1 MVCTQ
6 VRTLVCTLV
15 RTLVC
20 TLVRTLV
27 RIRPADSLASGVGHS
42 SAGRTAALPPETFR
56 FAPSLPLRFACGPHP
71 SNGPEG
77 GHGFRRREPPAR
89 RRSTTVSSLLLRGV
103 STPGREMLPTAKF
116 QRIISSRAQK
126 TRFCARN
133 ARKRGFRRPKAH
145 ENLDFVLE
153 NPKNGGPEGQKR
165 TKTSIL
171 CSNVFP

>member
-1 MVCTQ
+1 MYV
-6 VRTLVCTLV
+6 
-15 RTLVC
+15 
-20 TLVRTLV
+20 
-27 RIRPADSLASGVGHS
+27 HS
-42 SAGRTAALPPETFR
+42 SARRTAALPPETFR

-126 TRFCARN
+126 CRFCARKS
-133 ARKRGFRRPKAH
+133 RKWGFRRAKAH
-145 ENLDFVLE
+145 KNPDFVLE
-153 NPKNGGPEGQKR
+153 MPENGSPEGQIS
-165 TKTSIL
+165 TKTPIL
-171 CSNVFP
+171 WVLRQISC

>member
-1 MVCTQ
+1 MWLRGYGHRRSKV
-6 VRTLVCTLV
+6 
-15 RTLVC
+15 
-20 TLVRTLV
+20 
-27 RIRPADSLASGVGHS
+27 PA
-42 SAGRTAALPPETFR
+42 ETFR

-116 QRIISSRAQK
+116 QRTISSRAQK
-126 TRFCARN
+126 NRFCARN
-133 ARKRGFRRPKAH
+133 ARKRGFRRSKAH
-145 ENLDFVLE
+145 KNLDFVLE
-153 NPKNGGPEGQKR
+153 SPENEGSEGKKR

-171 CSNVFP
+171 CSGRRGLALGREELSIGKHNMSLPANHRARF

>member
-1 MVCTQ
+1 MYV
-6 VRTLVCTLV
+6 
-15 RTLVC
+15 
-20 TLVRTLV
+20 
-27 RIRPADSLASGVGHS
+27 HS
-42 SAGRTAALPPETFR
+42 SARRTAALPPETFR

-126 TRFCARN
+126 NRFCARN
-133 ARKRGFRRPKAH
+133 ARKRGFRRSKAH
-145 ENLDFVLE
+145 KNLDFVLE
-153 NPKNGGPEGQKR
+153 SPENEGSEGKKR

-171 CSNVFP
+171 CSGRRGLALGRKEMSIGKHNNGLPANHRAHHQNINT